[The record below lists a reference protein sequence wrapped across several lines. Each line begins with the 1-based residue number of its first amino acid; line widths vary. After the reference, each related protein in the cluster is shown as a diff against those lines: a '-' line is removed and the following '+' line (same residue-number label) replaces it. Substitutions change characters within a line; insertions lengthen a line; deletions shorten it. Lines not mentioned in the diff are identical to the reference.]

1 MSKLCV
7 DKLCVSKLCVDKLC
21 VSKLCADKLCASKL
35 CVNKFCVSKLCGDK
49 LCGSKLCVSKLC
61 VSKLCG
67 DKLCGHKLWAAGRAG
82 RGGSAQPETRTP
94 DKDVGKKISQKFYIY
109 TDVTHTQSH
118 THTWQVHLKQ
128 AAIAA
133 SVSRWS
139 AISAHA
145 AF

>member
-1 MSKLCV
+1 M
-7 DKLCVSKLCVDKLC
+7 
-21 VSKLCADKLCASKL
+21 
-35 CVNKFCVSKLCGDK
+35 SKLCGDK

-94 DKDVGKKISQKFYIY
+94 DKDVGKKYRKSFTSIQMLH
-109 TDVTHTQSH
+109 THNH